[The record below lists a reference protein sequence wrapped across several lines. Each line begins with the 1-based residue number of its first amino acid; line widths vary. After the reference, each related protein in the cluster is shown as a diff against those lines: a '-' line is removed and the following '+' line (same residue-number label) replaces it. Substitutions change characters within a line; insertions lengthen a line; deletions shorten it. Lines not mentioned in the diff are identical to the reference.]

1 MTKPSPTRVAR
12 RHHANAPG
20 QFSWGPFASDER
32 EADKDGNYMS
42 VQNMKDIHAISG
54 QLVSRIQPGVE
65 MEDWV
70 EDKISAARQI
80 LSDLERFYNKGW
92 ASKR

>member
-1 MTKPSPTRVAR
+1 
-12 RHHANAPG
+12 
-20 QFSWGPFASDER
+20 
-32 EADKDGNYMS
+32 MS

>member
-1 MTKPSPTRVAR
+1 MKR
-12 RHHANAPG
+12 RADNSPG
-20 QFSWGPFASDER
+20 QHSWGPFAEGDR

-54 QLVSRIQPGVE
+54 QLVGRIQPGTE

-80 LSDLERFYNKGW
+80 MSDLERFYNKGR
-92 ASKR
+92 ASKS

>member
-1 MTKPSPTRVAR
+1 MSNRSIVRKVMAKTD
-12 RHHANAPG
+12 
-20 QFSWGPFASDER
+20 WGPFASGDR

-42 VQNMKDIHAISG
+42 VQNMKDIHQISG
-54 QLVSRIQPGVE
+54 QLSQRIQAGDD

-92 ASKR
+92 ASKGNSK

>member
-1 MTKPSPTRVAR
+1 MTKHPSPNRVVR
-12 RHHANAPG
+12 RHKKDAG
-20 QFSWGPFASDER
+20 TSWGPFAEQH

-80 LSDLERFYNKGW
+80 LSDLERFYAKGRE
-92 ASKR
+92 SK